1 MPTTSAADPA
11 SSCTSNSSE
20 LIGNCSLLTR
30 AGRATSF
37 DRAEFTVHAGRA
49 LRTTRSGWLPSSSSC
64 SRARRAGRWMM
75 RSAGPAHRWRLLSV
89 RGRQVTAIQALRPTF
104 AFGVLADRVV
114 GRDRSPGLW
123 QVMSAIETLPEPRS
137 CTRMTSAQP
146 LRRQVLACGGVI
158 NDWPASS
165 SKAMASVNPRPCA
178 HLTAQGYRRRASTV
192 TRAERLRRYPIKS
205 TSRR

>member
-1 MPTTSAADPA
+1 MPTTSAAAPA

-20 LIGNCSLLTR
+20 LFGNCSLLTR

-37 DRAEFTVHAGRA
+37 DRSGVPPPCRASVEDDAER
-49 LRTTRSGWLPSSSSC
+49 LPSSSSC

-137 CTRMTSAQP
+137 CTRMTGVQP
-146 LRRQVLACGGVI
+146 LRLQVLACGGVI